1 MCLRSNHDHPLFLI
15 LQEHVWGKR
24 PHSRRSAQVLLCLPC
39 VCVCVCT
46 CACTRLVTILA
57 CKTQS
62 RQMKTDITRWG
73 VETQKQ
79 WFYISVQ
86 MCKSCSHTQCN
97 WKHRRRQRRG
107 QGFRSDMTRRGE
119 MEKQLTITATT
130 EALELYGERNG
141 EWLRNISGRKRVIF
155 GMTCKY
161 IITDTPRHEFDKWE
175 VIYPKRNS
183 NTLHDCSVLQCV
195 ILKQFVFK
203 NLESLI

>member
-1 MCLRSNHDHPLFLI
+1 
-15 LQEHVWGKR
+15 
-24 PHSRRSAQVLLCLPC
+24 
-39 VCVCVCT
+39 
-46 CACTRLVTILA
+46 
-57 CKTQS
+57 
-62 RQMKTDITRWG
+62 
-73 VETQKQ
+73 
-79 WFYISVQ
+79 

-161 IITDTPRHEFDKWE
+161 IITDTPRREQMWKLYVWSLAIINFMVTSDNLGKQILIGR
-175 VIYPKRNS
+175 VSPGLLSGNL
-183 NTLHDCSVLQCV
+183 TLQQISWDGGLAHAVWGWGGGEYKGKKTSTWVSPV
-195 ILKQFVFK
+195 
-203 NLESLI
+203 